1 MTANIS
7 SRLTSISQNN
17 GLSNFNSM
25 SSLGNE
31 IQQRVEIKAEFPN
44 VQDSYQ
50 IEQALLELSDQAYQ
64 YAHRNI

>member
-1 MTANIS
+1 M
-7 SRLTSISQNN
+7 
-17 GLSNFNSM
+17 SNFNSSR
-25 SSLGNE
+25 SSLGKE